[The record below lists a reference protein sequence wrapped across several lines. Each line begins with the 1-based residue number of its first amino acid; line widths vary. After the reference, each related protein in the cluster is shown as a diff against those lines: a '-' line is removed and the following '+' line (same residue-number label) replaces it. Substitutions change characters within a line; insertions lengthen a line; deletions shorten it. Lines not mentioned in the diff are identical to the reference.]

1 MEVQGPNKS
10 MRICDRC
17 FAMLSDSDEFCP
29 DCGAP
34 TAKEGV
40 SEGSDAEIYPEL
52 ARANLLRMRGD
63 YKGSE
68 DVCLAILRRFPNN
81 ATANTLLGDICAER
95 GDLEQ
100 AAEWYEL
107 AIDLMPDSV
116 SEKAKLANVRERM
129 QERQAAKAAHEF
141 ELHRKSNAPMLAM
154 AGVIAF
160 VAFGLIAFFVGR
172 NLAPPAPKGV
182 LEVPK
187 VVQPERDTTPV
198 SDSGPIPQPEQGPT
212 DSKPLTGSMV
222 RLEDDEVILQNL
234 AQRSPEGVLLIEATQ
249 DKRTQGLRLTYAL
262 DQGVDPRLI
271 GAKLG
276 ASAMAA
282 YPDAGR
288 IVVRGARERR
298 VVYMATIARE
308 NYQATVGQTLTD
320 EALAEQLLI
329 EEWKL

>member
-1 MEVQGPNKS
+1 M
-10 MRICDRC
+10 CDRC
-17 FAMLSDSDEFCP
+17 FAMLGDADEFCP

-34 TAKEGV
+34 TSKEGV
-40 SEGSDAEIYPEL
+40 SEGSDSEIYPEL
-52 ARANLLRMRGD
+52 ARANLLRMRGE
-63 YKGSE
+63 YKQAE

-107 AIDLMPDSV
+107 AIDLMPESA
-116 SEKAKLANVRERM
+116 SEKAKLAKVRERM

-154 AGVIAF
+154 VGVVAF
-160 VAFGLIAFFVGR
+160 VAFGLIAFLVGR
-172 NLAPPAPKGV
+172 NLAPPTAKGV
-182 LEVPK
+182 LEIPK
-187 VVQPERDTTPV
+187 VEQPQKENVPM
-198 SDSGPIPQPEQGPT
+198 SQSGPIPQPSSEQPEGKT
-212 DSKPLTGSMV
+212 TGTMV
-222 RLEDDEVILQNL
+222 RLEDDEVILNNL

-249 DKRTQGLRLTYAL
+249 DKRTLGLRLTYAL
-262 DQGVDPRLI
+262 DDGVDPRVI

-288 IVVRGARERR
+288 IVVRGVRERR
-298 VVYMATIARE
+298 VVYMATVARSDYE
-308 NYQATVGQTLTD
+308 STVGQNLSD
-320 EALAEQLLI
+320 DALADQLLI
-329 EEWKL
+329 EEWSLRP